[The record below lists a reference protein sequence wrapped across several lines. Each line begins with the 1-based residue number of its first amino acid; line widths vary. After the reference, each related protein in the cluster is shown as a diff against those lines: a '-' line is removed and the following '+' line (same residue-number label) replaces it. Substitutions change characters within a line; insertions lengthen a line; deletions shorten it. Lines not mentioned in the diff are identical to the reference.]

1 MYCDFQQDD
10 WASLLGMAEFSY
22 NNSKHSATTMTPF
35 YANYGFH
42 PQMSLPP
49 PSPSSST
56 PVADSYVQ
64 RLREAQVNLQR
75 ELLKARKAM
84 ELSANR
90 RRRPA
95 PNLVPGQKVWLLR
108 RHISTTRPSSK
119 LDVRRLGPYPII
131 GPIGRSAFK
140 LLLPPS
146 MKIHPVFHV
155 SLLELHVANTFPGR
169 VVPPPLPT
177 QVDGLPEFE
186 VNKILDSKF
195 RRRKLFYLVDWVGYN
210 QSEQSWEPAA
220 NLAHATVAV
229 QDFHARCP
237 FHPGPV

>member
-1 MYCDFQQDD
+1 
-10 WASLLGMAEFSY
+10 
-22 NNSKHSATTMTPF
+22 
-35 YANYGFH
+35 
-42 PQMSLPP
+42 
-49 PSPSSST
+49 
-56 PVADSYVQ
+56 
-64 RLREAQVNLQR
+64 
-75 ELLKARKAM
+75 M
-84 ELSANR
+84 ELFANR

-220 NLAHATVAV
+220 NLAHATMAV
-229 QDFHARCP
+229 QEFHTRCL